1 VVLISRSSKSL
12 ISNDYSPINL
22 ENWQSAMTSSSAPA
36 PSVSEVLNYLT
47 KSPLPA
53 ILVDNTSNETWARAY
68 PEFLSKS
75 ISVVTPNK
83 KAFSSDIEL
92 WDSIF
97 NKAVQGT
104 RGLVYHEATVG
115 AGLPIISTLKDLVAT
130 GDKIHRIEGTFSG
143 SLGFIFN
150 QFSPIGGSDLKFSDI
165 VNVAK
170 QNGYT
175 EPDPREDL
183 NGLDVA
189 RKVTILSRLSGY
201 LVEGPSSFP
210 VDSLIPKELE
220 SIESAADFMA
230 KLPDFD
236 EHFDRL
242 RKEAYSEKKVLR
254 YVGKV
259 DLTGSGSVKVGI
271 EKYDFSHP
279 FANLPETDN
288 VISFKTERYPSN
300 LIVQGSGAGGAV
312 TAAGV
317 FADIIKVTERVG
329 A

>member
-1 VVLISRSSKSL
+1 
-12 ISNDYSPINL
+12 
-22 ENWQSAMTSSSAPA
+22 MSSSNVAA
-36 PSVSEVLNYLT
+36 PSVEKVLQFLE

-53 ILVDNTSNETWARAY
+53 ILVDNTSNETWAKAY

-83 KAFSSDIEL
+83 KAFSSDIGL
-92 WDSIF
+92 WNAMF
-97 NKAVQGT
+97 NKNANDEGKK
-104 RGLVYHEATVG
+104 GLVYHEATVG

-130 GDKIHRIEGTFSG
+130 GDKILKIEGTFSG
-143 SLGFIFN
+143 SLGFIFSK
-150 QFSPIGGSDLKFSDI
+150 FSPVGGSDFKFSDI
-165 VNVAK
+165 VKAAK

-189 RKVTILSRLSGY
+189 RKVTILSRLSGF
-201 LVEGPSSFP
+201 LVEGATSFP

-220 SIESAADFMA
+220 SIGPASEFME
-230 KLPDFD
+230 KLPEFD
-236 EHFDRL
+236 DHFDKL
-242 RKEAYSEKKVLR
+242 RKAAYAENKVLR

-259 DLTGSGSVKVGI
+259 DLTGSGTVKVGI

-279 FANLPETDN
+279 FANLPDTDN
-288 VISFKTERYPSN
+288 VISFNTERYPAN

-312 TAAGV
+312 TASGV
-317 FADIIKVTERVG
+317 FADIIKVAERVG